1 MKSTAMGVA
10 PYPRLA
16 TSVCGWCK
24 DKKGGLGVE
33 FVGCKEVT
41 REEAVTARRRSL
53 FEGSR
58 AAVIIV
64 ARRA

>member
-16 TSVCGWCK
+16 TSVCGWCN
-24 DKKGGLGVE
+24 DKNGGWGVE
-33 FVGCKEVT
+33 SVGCKEAA
-41 REEAVTARRRSL
+41 REEAVTARGRSL

-58 AAVIIV
+58 AAVIII